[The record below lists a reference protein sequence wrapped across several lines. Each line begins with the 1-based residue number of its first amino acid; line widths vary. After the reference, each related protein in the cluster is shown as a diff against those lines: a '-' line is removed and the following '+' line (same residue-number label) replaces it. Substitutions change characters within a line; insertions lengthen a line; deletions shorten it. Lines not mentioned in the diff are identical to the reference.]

1 MRGIKLT
8 FRVAKKC
15 LDMVPDTGHAH
26 GTGASTDVRNRF
38 IPPFY

>member
-1 MRGIKLT
+1 MRRIKLT
-8 FRVAKKC
+8 FGVAKKC

-26 GTGASTDVRNRF
+26 GTGAATNVRNTF